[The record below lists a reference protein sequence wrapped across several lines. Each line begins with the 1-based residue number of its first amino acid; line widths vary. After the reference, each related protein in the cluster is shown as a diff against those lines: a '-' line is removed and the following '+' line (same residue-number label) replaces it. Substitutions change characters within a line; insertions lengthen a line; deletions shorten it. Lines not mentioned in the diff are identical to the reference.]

1 MQDLRL
7 LADFMTEFW
16 KLIKE
21 TVNEEQT
28 DEYWQSLMERAAKLG
43 KTKLEQKLLMTYL
56 DYQDGDR
63 K

>member
-28 DEYWQSLMERAAKLG
+28 DEYWQNLMERAAQLG
-43 KTKLEQKLLMTYL
+43 RTKLEQKLLMTYL
-56 DYQDGDR
+56 DYLDNDR
-63 K
+63 H

>member
-7 LADFMTEFW
+7 LAEFMTQFW
-16 KLIKE
+16 QLIKE

-28 DEYWQSLMERAAKLG
+28 DEYWQNLMKRSANMG

-56 DYQDGDR
+56 DFQDGNR

>member
-1 MQDLRL
+1 MQDLRV

-28 DEYWQSLMERAAKLG
+28 DEYWQALMERAAKLG
-43 KTKLEQKLLMTYL
+43 RTKLEQKLIMTYL
-56 DYQDGDR
+56 DFQDGNR

>member
-28 DEYWQSLMERAAKLG
+28 DEYWQNLMERAAKLG